1 MFTDQMAAEKEALAT
16 GEEKG
21 VKETDAPII
30 RYVHML
36 VTEAVKRRASD
47 IHLEPLEKRFRIR
60 YRIDGVLLE
69 VENPPKRL
77 QPPIISRLKLMANV
91 SLADCVVDSGLLER
105 PIFLQMVAEFL
116 QFEFLPVPPTSIDE
130 EAARAVKAPIARMYG
145 CLLYTSRCV

>member
-1 MFTDQMAAEKEALAT
+1 VSNEKATLAT
-16 GEEKG
+16 GDESG
-21 VKETDAPII
+21 VKESDAPII

-36 VTEAVKRRASD
+36 ISEAVKRRASD

-91 SLADCVVDSGLLER
+91 SLAEKRVPQDGRIQAKVGPKEIDLRVS
-105 PIFLQMVAEFL
+105 V
-116 QFEFLPVPPTSIDE
+116 LPTVYG
-130 EAARAVKAPIARMYG
+130 RA
-145 CLLYTSRCV
+145 S